1 MARKKDL
8 PAPAGGVSQGF
19 GWGLVAAVGVLAVLG
34 LTLWNRASRSE
45 AEVSSRLAALEN
57 RLDGLEKS
65 LQAVRNQPQPPAQQR
80 RGVDENKV
88 YTVNT
93 AGAPIK
99 GPGGAAVTIVEVSD
113 FQ

>member
-1 MARKKDL
+1 M
-8 PAPAGGVSQGF
+8 
-19 GWGLVAAVGVLAVLG
+19 GVLALVG
-34 LTLWNRASRSE
+34 LTLWNRAADTEKRLSD
-45 AEVSSRLAALEN
+45 RLASLETK
-57 RLDGLEKS
+57 LDGLEKS
-65 LQAVRNQPQPPAQQR
+65 LQAVRNQPPPQQQR
-80 RGVDENKV
+80 RGVDPNRV